1 MSQELTQTHRDR
13 IDAVQLKPIP
23 GDCGDEYRKEP
34 FLTATGDLS
43 EHLEDANKELFNMYK
58 FDSSSTRIGSGTF
71 WENKFSYSRAVR
83 TKHGQV
89 HVAGTTATHR
99 NTSIGNKAFCGWLS
113 QTKDE
118 KSGYLLQPG
127 VYVEGESEVLYDLRD
142 GIIRNDP
149 YVVFEREAREFK
161 SPYFFLLSR
170 ECHSNHLCHSFIS
183 RE

>member
-1 MSQELTQTHRDR
+1 MSQELTQIHRDR

-58 FDSSSTRIGSGTF
+58 FDSSNTRIGSGTF

-83 TKHGQV
+83 TTQGQV

-99 NTSIGNKAFCGWLS
+99 NTSVGNKAFCGWLS

-127 VYVEGESEVLYDLRD
+127 VYVEGESEVLY
-142 GIIRNDP
+142 
-149 YVVFEREAREFK
+149 VVFERVISLFSSNSSEDSLV
-161 SPYFFLLSR
+161 SPTQHLQYPSLAIISIERFHFF
-170 ECHSNHLCHSFIS
+170 
-183 RE
+183 